1 MSSKKVPA
9 NAGPTEPGDEGIRP
23 GDASAAHRPAVQGG
37 TGRPTLLS
45 RIAWFDADHVAARR
59 LATVVRRIP
68 FTTAVVLVI
77 LAVGVATGSLW
88 TPISER
94 TWFPDAAYGLPSL
107 TEGAWWTPLT
117 GSLLA
122 LSPVFYVPVI
132 ASFLLFVGFAEW
144 RLGSRRTAL
153 ICVAGQL
160 VAVLGAALTLLA
172 LRHSGWDWAETLAL
186 TRDAGFSAGALA
198 CITVATAAMRSPWR
212 LRVRAGLVLY
222 VTVSFLFAGTLAD
235 LEHLWAV
242 AVALPLSRRLVGDHT
257 VGRSGGFSISRRE
270 WRLLAATGLALIGT
284 AEVVL
289 LLYPAHGLLGPGRG
303 AQPSVWGVALDVAV
317 IALILNGLRKGRR
330 WAWWS
335 AIALGTFNVVS
346 ALTFVLRELSGD
358 LPGTALVISGGAL
371 WLGELGLLVVG
382 RRAFRAPFQRR
393 LGRRGTA
400 EGTDREVARDLLVRH
415 GGSNLSWMITWPDN
429 SYFRTGNGDSVVAYQ
444 RHAGVAVALGDP
456 VGPPGGRAD
465 AVRDFAAMCE
475 RTGTVPCLF
484 SITADT
490 ATLTGELGWQRVR
503 VADDTVID
511 LDGLEFRGKK
521 WQDIRSALNR
531 AAKEGIDYREVA
543 LADEPWAVRAQV
555 RAISEQW
562 VGDKGL
568 PEMGFTL
575 GGIDEAMDP
584 AVRVGLAVDG
594 DGSVHGVTSW
604 LPVLAAGGAVRGWT
618 LDVTRRRSGGFR
630 PVSEFLIA
638 SACQAF
644 QAQGAEFVSLSG
656 APLAHADATGQGA
669 AVDRLLDSLGAVME
683 PHYGFRSLHA
693 FKTKF
698 SPRYEPLYLAYRDEG
713 DLARIG
719 IALTRAYLPDA
730 TMRDLVR
737 IGTGRGV

>member
-1 MSSKKVPA
+1 V
-9 NAGPTEPGDEGIRP
+9 I
-23 GDASAAHRPAVQGG
+23 
-37 TGRPTLLS
+37 
-45 RIAWFDADHVAARR
+45 
-59 LATVVRRIP
+59 RRIP
-68 FTTAVVLVI
+68 FTTGVVVVI
-77 LAVGVATGSLW
+77 LAVGIATGSLW
-88 TPISER
+88 TPVSGR
-94 TWFPDAAYGLPSL
+94 TWFPDIAYGLPSL
-107 TEGAWWTPLT
+107 SGGAWWTLLT

-122 LSPVFYVPVI
+122 LSPVFYVAVL

-144 RLGSRRTAL
+144 RLGTLRTVL
-153 ICVAGQL
+153 ICIAGQL
-160 VAVLGAALTLLA
+160 VGVLGAAATLLP
-172 LRHSGWDWAETLAL
+172 LRHSGWDWAEALAL
-186 TRDAGFSAGALA
+186 TRDVGFSAGALA

-212 LRVRAGLVLY
+212 LRVRAGLVLF
-222 VTVSFLFAGTLAD
+222 VTVSFLFAGSLAD

-242 AVALPLSRRLVGDHT
+242 AVALPLGRLLVGDHA
-257 VGRSGGFSISRRE
+257 VGAPGGLSISRRE
-270 WRLLAATGLALIGT
+270 WRLIAASGLALIGA

-289 LLYPAHGLLGPGRG
+289 LLVPAHGLLGPGAG
-303 AQPSVWGVALDVAV
+303 VQPSVRGVVVDVVV
-317 IALILNGLRKGRR
+317 IALILNGLRQGRR
-330 WAWWS
+330 WAWWC
-335 AIALGTFNVVS
+335 AIALGTLNVGS
-346 ALTFVLRELSGD
+346 AVAFVLRELSGD
-358 LPGTALVISGGAL
+358 LPGTALAISGGAL
-371 WLGELGLLVVG
+371 WLGELALLVAG
-382 RRAFRAPFQRR
+382 RRAFRAPLQRR
-393 LGRRGTA
+393 LGRRATA
-400 EGTDREVARDLLVRH
+400 AGTDRDAARELLVRH

-429 SYFRTGNGDSVVAYQ
+429 SYFRTGDGVVAYQ

-456 VGPPGGRAD
+456 VGPPDGRAD
-465 AVRDFAAMCE
+465 LVRDFAAMCE

-490 ATLTGELGWQRVR
+490 ALLTGRLGWQRVR

-521 WQDIRSALNR
+521 WQDIRSAFNR
-531 AAKEGIDYREVA
+531 ATKEGIDYRQVT

-575 GGIDEAMDP
+575 GGIDEALDP
-584 AVRVGLAVDG
+584 AVRVGLAVDS

-604 LPVLAAGGAVRGWT
+604 LPVLAAGGAIRGWT
-618 LDVTRRRSGGFR
+618 LDVTRRRSDAFR

-638 SACQAF
+638 SACLAF

-656 APLAHADATGQGA
+656 APLAHTDTSGRPAS

-719 IALTRAYLPDA
+719 VALTRAYLPDA
-730 TMRDLVR
+730 TLRDLVR
-737 IGTGRGV
+737 IGAGHGA

>member
-1 MSSKKVPA
+1 
-9 NAGPTEPGDEGIRP
+9 
-23 GDASAAHRPAVQGG
+23 
-37 TGRPTLLS
+37 
-45 RIAWFDADHVAARR
+45 
-59 LATVVRRIP
+59 VVRRTP
-68 FTTAVVLVI
+68 FTIAVVLVI
-77 LAVGVATGSLW
+77 VAVGIGTGSLW
-88 TPISER
+88 IPISER
-94 TWFPDAAYGLPSL
+94 TWFRDVAYGLPSL
-107 TEGAWWTPLT
+107 MQGAWWTPLT

-122 LSPVFYVPVI
+122 LSPAFYVPVI

-144 RLGSRRTAL
+144 RLGTRRTAL

-160 VAVLGAALTLLA
+160 AGVLAACATLLA
-172 LRHSGWDWAETLAL
+172 LRHSGWAWAEALAG
-186 TRDAGFSAGALA
+186 TRDAGFSAGALS

-222 VTVSFLFAGTLAD
+222 VTVSFLFAGSLAD

-242 AVALPLSRRLVGDHT
+242 ALALPLSHLLVGDSA
-257 VGRSGGFSISRRE
+257 VGGRGGFSISRRE
-270 WRLLAATGLALIGT
+270 WRLLAASGLALIGA

-289 LLYPAHGLLGPGRG
+289 LLYPAHGLLGPGRA
-303 AQPSVWGVALDVAV
+303 AQPSVWGVILDVAV
-317 IALILNGLRKGRR
+317 IVLILNGLRNGRR
-330 WAWWS
+330 WAWWC
-335 AIALGTFNVVS
+335 AIALGSLNVVT
-346 ALTFVLRELSGD
+346 AVAFVLRELSGD
-358 LPGTALVISGGAL
+358 LPGTALTISGGAL
-371 WLGELGLLVVG
+371 WLGELVLLVVG

-393 LGRRGTA
+393 LGRRGAA
-400 EGTDREVARDLLVRH
+400 EETDREVARNLLLRH
-415 GGSNLSWMITWPDN
+415 GGSNLSWMVTWPDN
-429 SYFRTGNGDSVVAYQ
+429 SYFRTGSGDSVVAYQ

-456 VGPPGGRAD
+456 VGPLERRAD

-475 RTGTVPCLF
+475 RSGIVPCLF
-484 SITADT
+484 SITEDT

-604 LPVLAAGGAVRGWT
+604 LPVFAAGGAVRGWT

-638 SACQAF
+638 SACLAF
-644 QAQGAEFVSLSG
+644 QAQHAEFVSLSG
-656 APLAHADATGQGA
+656 APLAHADPSGQGA

-737 IGTGRGV
+737 IGTGRSV

>member
-1 MSSKKVPA
+1 
-9 NAGPTEPGDEGIRP
+9 
-23 GDASAAHRPAVQGG
+23 
-37 TGRPTLLS
+37 
-45 RIAWFDADHVAARR
+45 
-59 LATVVRRIP
+59 
-68 FTTAVVLVI
+68 
-77 LAVGVATGSLW
+77 
-88 TPISER
+88 
-94 TWFPDAAYGLPSL
+94 
-107 TEGAWWTPLT
+107 
-117 GSLLA
+117 
-122 LSPVFYVPVI
+122 
-132 ASFLLFVGFAEW
+132 
-144 RLGSRRTAL
+144 
-153 ICVAGQL
+153 
-160 VAVLGAALTLLA
+160 
-172 LRHSGWDWAETLAL
+172 
-186 TRDAGFSAGALA
+186 
-198 CITVATAAMRSPWR
+198 
-212 LRVRAGLVLY
+212 
-222 VTVSFLFAGTLAD
+222 
-235 LEHLWAV
+235 V
-242 AVALPLSRRLVGDHT
+242 AVALPLSRRLVGDHA

-270 WRLLAATGLALIGT
+270 WRLLAATGLALIGA

-656 APLAHADATGQGA
+656 APLAHADASGQGA
-669 AVDRLLDSLGAVME
+669 AVDRLLDSLSAVME

>member
-1 MSSKKVPA
+1 MSTEKDTARGRSTDPGDVGRDGGVGAPTDRSVPA
-9 NAGPTEPGDEGIRP
+9 ETESSPAG
-23 GDASAAHRPAVQGG
+23 APARV
-37 TGRPTLLS
+37 RS
-45 RIAWFDADHVAARR
+45 RRGHGLVA
-59 LATVVRRIP
+59 VVRRIP

-77 LAVGVATGSLW
+77 LVVGIATGSLW

-94 TWFPDAAYGLPSL
+94 TWFPEAAFGLPPL

-122 LSPVFYVPVI
+122 LSPVFYVAVI
-132 ASFLLFVGFAEW
+132 ASFLLFVGYAEW
-144 RLGSRRTAL
+144 RLGTGRTVL
-153 ICVAGQL
+153 VCVVGQL
-160 VAVLGAALTLLA
+160 VGVLGASATLLL
-172 LRHSGWDWAETLAL
+172 LRHSGWDWAETTAL

-212 LRVRAGLVLY
+212 LRVRAGLALY
-222 VTVSFLFAGTLAD
+222 VTVSFLFVGSFAD
-235 LEHLWAV
+235 LAHLWAV
-242 AVALPLSRRLVGDHT
+242 AVALPLSRVLVGDRA
-257 VGRSGGFSISRRE
+257 VGAPGGLSLSRRE
-270 WRLLAATGLALIGT
+270 WRLLAAIGLALIAIG
-284 AEVVL
+284 EVVL
-289 LLYPAHGLLGPGRG
+289 LLVPAHGLLGPGAG
-303 AQPSVWGVALDVAV
+303 VQPSVWGVVLDVAV
-317 IALILNGLRKGRR
+317 VVVVLNGLRMGRR
-330 WAWWS
+330 WAWWG
-335 AIALGTFNVVS
+335 AMAVGAFNVVT
-346 ALTFVLRELSGD
+346 AVVFVLRELSGD
-358 LPGTALVISGGAL
+358 LPGTALVITGGVL
-371 WLGELGLLVVG
+371 WAGEMVLLVAG
-382 RRAFRAPFQRR
+382 RRAFRAPLQRR
-393 LGRRGTA
+393 LRRRGTA
-400 EGTDREVARDLLVRH
+400 EGTDREVARELLLRH

-429 SYFRTGNGDSVVAYQ
+429 SYFRTDDGDSVIAYQ

-456 VGPPGGRAD
+456 VGPPDRRSE

-475 RTGTVPCLF
+475 RSGTVPCLF

-490 ATLTGELGWQRVR
+490 AVRALELGWQRVR

-521 WQDIRSALNR
+521 WQDIRSSLNR
-531 AAKEGIDYREVA
+531 AAKEGIGYREVA
-543 LADEPWAVRAQV
+543 LVDEPWAVRAQV

-604 LPVLAAGGAVRGWT
+604 LPVFAAGGAVRGWT

-638 SACQAF
+638 SACLAF
-644 QAQGAEFVSLSG
+644 QAENAEFVSLSG
-656 APLAHADATGQGA
+656 APLAHAEASGQGA

-698 SPRYEPLYLAYRDEG
+698 SPRYEPLYLAYRDEV

-719 IALTRAYLPDA
+719 IALTRAYLPEA
-730 TMRDLVR
+730 SLRDLVR
-737 IGTGRGV
+737 IGTGRAA

>member
-1 MSSKKVPA
+1 MSTRKVTAQAP
-9 NAGPTEPGDEGIRP
+9 PTESSDGEVRP
-23 GDASAAHRPAVQGG
+23 GEASAGR
-37 TGRPTLLS
+37 TGRPDRRSGVTGTLAS
-45 RIAWFDADHVAARR
+45 VA
-59 LATVVRRIP
+59 RRIP

-77 LAVGVATGSLW
+77 LVVGIATGSLW
-88 TPISER
+88 TPIEAR
-94 TWFPDAAYGLPSL
+94 TWFPDVAYGLPSL

-122 LSPVFYVPVI
+122 LTPAFYVPVI

-144 RLGSRRTAL
+144 RLGTGRTAA

-160 VAVLGAALTLLA
+160 VAVLGASATLLA
-172 LRHSGWDWAETLAL
+172 LRHSGWAWAEGLAL
-186 TRDAGFSAGALA
+186 ARDAGFSAGALS
-198 CITVATAAMRSPWR
+198 CITVATATMRSPWR

-222 VTVSFLFAGTLAD
+222 VTVSFVFVGSLAD
-235 LEHLWAV
+235 AEHLWAV
-242 AVALPLSRRLVGDHT
+242 AVTLPLSRLLA
-257 VGRSGGFSISRRE
+257 GGHAVDAPRGVSISRRE
-270 WRLLAATGLALIGT
+270 WRLLAAAGLALIAT

-289 LLYPAHGLLGPGRG
+289 LLVPAHGVLGPGAG
-303 AQPSVWGVALDVAV
+303 ARAQSSVWGVALDVAV
-317 IALILNGLRKGRR
+317 VAVILNGLRKGRR
-330 WAWWS
+330 WAWWC
-335 AIALGTFNVVS
+335 AIALGALNVGAAVV
-346 ALTFVLRELSGD
+346 FVLRERSGD
-358 LPGTALVISGGAL
+358 LPGTSLAITGGVL
-371 WLGELGLLVVG
+371 WLGEVALLVVG
-382 RRAFRAPFQRR
+382 RRAFRAPSQRR
-393 LGRRGTA
+393 QRRRGTA
-400 EGTDREVARDLLVRH
+400 EGTDREVARELLVRH
-415 GGSNLSWMITWPDN
+415 GGSNLSWMTTWPDN
-429 SYFRTGNGDSVVAYQ
+429 SYFFPGDQAGVVAYQ

-456 VGPPGGRAD
+456 VGPPGRRAD

-484 SITADT
+484 SVTAGT
-490 ATLTGELGWQRVR
+490 ATLAGGLGWQRVR

-584 AVRVGLAVDG
+584 AVRVGLAVDA

-604 LPVLAAGGAVRGWT
+604 LPVFAPGGAIRGWT

-638 SACQAF
+638 SACLAF
-644 QAQGAEFVSLSG
+644 QAQSAEFVSLSG
-656 APLAHADATGQGA
+656 APLAHADPSGQGA

-730 TMRDLVR
+730 SLRDLVR
-737 IGTGRGV
+737 IGAGRAV